1 MIVFIKVKIVSDVR
15 RVVLTFF
22 VIGLFVIQ
30 LRKFAD
36 ELRTAIIYLLIANTL
51 IGFDQLEMD
60 VLLS

>member
-1 MIVFIKVKIVSDVR
+1 M
-15 RVVLTFF
+15 L
-22 VIGLFVIQ
+22 
-30 LRKFAD
+30 LREFTD

>member
-22 VIGLFVIQ
+22 VIRLFLL
-30 LRKFAD
+30 LREFAD